1 MTQTYGDLGLN
12 KYRKQITGHK
22 KGMRIRKFLL
32 MNSKKMDYFIKREFE
47 KWLLDYPELREIYYA
62 KETLHNHYFENRI
75 TNARTEGYNNVC
87 KQLQKRNLFML
98 KFWLREQDS
107 NLRPSGYEPDEL
119 PDCSIPR

>member
-62 KETLHNHYFENRI
+62 KETLHNHI
-75 TNARTEGYNNVC
+75 LKIV
-87 KQLQKRNLFML
+87 LQM
-98 KFWLREQDS
+98 
-107 NLRPSGYEPDEL
+107 PEPRGTTMSVSSSRRGISL
-119 PDCSIPR
+119 C